1 MPRWSAQSLNRSLM
15 LASGSGMKAKRAN
28 GVPLSLLRFS
38 LASEERADHAREAA
52 LSLDDGRGA
61 RRVRLALLRVG
72 RLLQLRAAR
81 VPLLLP
87 RAAGGSA
94 LAALRQLLAFRH
106 HAGAG
111 FAQLVVAR
119 RRCRRGRTLRATLS
133 ITRRLAVAAS
143 LAIAARL
150 AVAARLTVA

>member
-1 MPRWSAQSLNRSLM
+1 
-15 LASGSGMKAKRAN
+15 MKAKRAN

-38 LASEERADHAREAA
+38 LASEERADHARKAA
-52 LSLDDGRGA
+52 LALNDGRWA

-81 VPLLLP
+81 VPMLLP

-94 LAALRQLLAFRH
+94 MAALRQLLAFRY
-106 HAGAG
+106 HAGAS
-111 FAQLVVAR
+111 FAQLVIAR
-119 RRCRRGRTLRATLS
+119 RCHRRALRATLP
-133 ITRRLAVAAS
+133 IARRLAVAAGLAVAAMLAIAAA

-150 AVAARLTVA
+150 EFGARTALPIVS